1 MLDSVSVLKKR
12 KRKWMSRFKIL
23 DCTLRDGGYVN
34 GWRFGK
40 KVIKRVLRGLADAYV
55 DIVEAGFLSECEYDI
70 DKSIFNSPNQLNAL
84 LPSKTSCKYVLMIA
98 LGEKE
103 IPYEKVPPREDGP
116 VWGIRI
122 TFHRDEIDR
131 GFEYARDLM
140 AKGYAVFMQP
150 IGTVA
155 YTDIE
160 FLQLIDRINQ
170 LKPYAFS
177 IVDTLGNM
185 TASELIR
192 LFQMADK
199 NLVEGICVGFHSHNN
214 LQLAF
219 SNAQELIAE
228 FTDREVVIDSSII
241 GMGRGAGNLCTELI
255 ARYMNNK
262 LKTQYNVTALLD
274 VIDKYLLNIQAEF
287 TWGYSVP
294 YYISAVNN
302 CHPNYAAY
310 LMNLQTVNV
319 SDIEKVL
326 AMIPDEERPVFN
338 KKCVEKLYKEYQSH
352 VVDDKEAVQQLKQLL
367 KGKKILA
374 LAPGRT
380 LVTESNRIHK
390 YIEEEKPYVIS
401 INFVSEEYHT
411 NTVFISNLKRFDL
424 MDFTVDADKE
434 LIITSN
440 IDVSFPRNAYKI
452 NYSDY
457 LCNDSRIG
465 DNSGMM
471 LISLLRKC
479 GVNSIALA
487 GFDGFKASY
496 SENYF
501 EKELNVNV
509 EMDALLAKT
518 ALISEQF
525 EMFKKDMDIKFI
537 TTSQYVKD

>member
-1 MLDSVSVLKKR
+1 
-12 KRKWMSRFKIL
+12 MSRFKIL

-34 GWRFGK
+34 GWHFGK
-40 KVIKRVLRGLADAYV
+40 KIIRRVLRGLSNAYV
-55 DIVEAGFLSECEYDI
+55 DIVEAGFLSEGEYDV
-70 DKSIFNSPNQLNAL
+70 DKSIFNHPSQLNEL
-84 LPSKTSCKYVLMIA
+84 LPAKPTCKYVLMIA

-103 IPYEKVPPREDGP
+103 IAYEKVPPRGDGP

-122 TFHRDEIDR
+122 TFHRNEIDR
-131 GFEYARDLM
+131 AFEYAHDLM

-155 YTDIE
+155 YSDID
-160 FLQLIDRINQ
+160 FLQLIERINT

-185 TASELIR
+185 NASELVR

-199 NLVEGICVGFHSHNN
+199 NLIEGIGIGFHSHNN

-219 SNAQELIAE
+219 SNAQQLIE
-228 FTDREVVIDSSII
+228 IFSDREVIIDSSVI

-255 ARYMNNK
+255 ARYMNAK
-262 LKTQYNVTALLD
+262 LKAQYNVTSLLD
-274 VIDKYLLNIQAEF
+274 IIDKYLLNIQAEY

-302 CHPNYAAY
+302 CHPNYATY

-319 SDIEKVL
+319 SDIEKVI
-326 AMIPDEERPVFN
+326 AMIPKEECPVFN
-338 KKCVEKLYKEYQSH
+338 KACIERLYKEYQSH
-352 VVDDKEAVQQLKQLL
+352 TVDDKEVVKKLKEIF
-367 KGKKILA
+367 KNKKILI

-380 LVTESNRIHK
+380 LVAESDKIRK
-390 YIEEEKPYVIS
+390 YIEDENAYVIS
-401 INFVSEEYHT
+401 INFVSEDYPT
-411 NTVFISNLKRFDL
+411 DTVFISNLKRFDL
-424 MDFTVDADKE
+424 MDFNVDEQKD

-440 IDVSFPRNAYKI
+440 IDVECTREAYKI

-457 LCNDSRIG
+457 LCSDSRIA

-479 GVNSIALA
+479 NVESVALA
-487 GFDGFKASY
+487 GFDGFKASRL
-496 SENYF
+496 ENYF
-501 EKELNVNV
+501 ERGLNVNV
-509 EMDALLAKT
+509 ETDTLLMKNT
-518 ALISEQF
+518 LISEQIALF
-525 EMFKKDMDIKFI
+525 RKDMDIEFI
-537 TTSQYVKD
+537 TTSQYAKD